1 MVFDSLGLT
10 LSSVLRSALE
20 KREFANA
27 GILSHMEFEELSWIT
42 DAIPPET
49 DETSKV
55 RAAQELSELWQNS
68 ASACKH
74 EIRSSSARETER
86 PILHA
91 PKEMAASKDDGQ
103 LLHDPSKRRRLDKL
117 LGKNVLEATR
127 RDATATVET
136 IGDSDNKKNS
146 ERNANIEEHSEFI
159 WKLYLDL
166 GTEGNLWSPLLQND
180 AHRKSLKAKK
190 IAKWSNTNA
199 IKEHVKFAKA
209 WFSFCEK
216 NSLNARLPDA
226 IATEMFCCSY
236 EENGPTQPKAA
247 YNSLRWLQH
256 NVGLNVNTDNEGL
269 RRATDHPD
277 DHEPK
282 SEEPWPA
289 EVWAEIEKGTNSKNV
304 FISAICL
311 FFSFLFITALR
322 PIHLQRAILRM
333 RSFLEFNI
341 KRGKRTIR
349 GRQQP
354 IFIGAPMVGLTGVDL
369 AKPLEA
375 YMAKSGAGTEEKPFF
390 LAEFHPEN
398 SNWSNAT
405 AFTNVPMKQNK
416 ARRLILKYLESI
428 GMPRT
433 TLACVSGIYGIR
445 HVLPSIA
452 DRAHTPDHERDC
464 IGDWKDGKGRSGMK
478 MRDRYSYA
486 RAERH
491 AEVREALLIIAKRA
505 VDLPFRLVLKK
516 SEATWEFIYEAWPK
530 GHEGRFTSE
539 LTRDIIASK
548 AAPASIDNSPQNSSC
563 PDHSKEAASSSVAS
577 ESSES
582 EFSEANKKE
591 EYNSEDLENL
601 LPWVLP
607 RTGGSLHS
615 GSLETPPCGRLFVS
629 QTHGFGLRAARDT
642 MKPWCG
648 ICFKSLPPEARKWW
662 SA

>member
-1 MVFDSLGLT
+1 MGFDSLGLE
-10 LSSVLRSALE
+10 LSSALRVALE

-27 GILSHMEFEELSWIT
+27 GVLAHMEFEELSWIT
-42 DAIPPET
+42 DALPADIDDT
-49 DETSKV
+49 ARI
-55 RAAQELSELWQNS
+55 RATQELSELWQHS
-68 ASACKH
+68 ASACRH
-74 EIRSSSARETER
+74 EIRSSAARESER
-86 PILHA
+86 PTLQA
-91 PKEMAASKDDGQ
+91 PKAKAAPQDEGPQ
-103 LLHDPSKRRRLDKL
+103 LHDPSKRRRLDKL
-117 LGKNVLEATR
+117 LGKNVLEVKGRVAMATI
-127 RDATATVET
+127 ET
-136 IGDSDNKKNS
+136 IGDADNKKKAGIRTGA
-146 ERNANIEEHSEFI
+146 EDLAEFV
-159 WKLYLDL
+159 WKLYIDL
-166 GTEGNLWSPLLQND
+166 GTEGNLWSPLLNNE
-180 AHRKSLKAKK
+180 AHRNSIKAKK
-190 IAKWSNTNA
+190 IARWSETNA

-209 WFSFCEK
+209 WFTFCDK
-216 NSLNARLPDA
+216 NSLDARQPDA
-226 IATEMFCCSY
+226 LASEMFCCSY
-236 EENGPTQPKAA
+236 AENGPTQPKAA

-277 DHEPK
+277 SHEPK

-322 PIHLQRAILRM
+322 PIHLQRAVLRV

-341 KRGKRTIR
+341 KKGKRIIR

-375 YMAKSGAGTEEKPFF
+375 YLAKSGAGTEERPFF
-390 LAEFHPEN
+390 LAEFYPEN
-398 SNWSNAT
+398 ANWSNAT
-405 AFTNVPMKQNK
+405 AFTSMPMGQLK
-416 ARRLILKYLESI
+416 ARRLVLKYLESI

-433 TLACVSGIYGIR
+433 TLASVSGIYGVR

-464 IGDWKDGKGRSGMK
+464 VGDWKDGKGRSGMK

-491 AEVREALLIIAKRA
+491 AEVREALLIIARRA
-505 VDLPFRLVLKK
+505 VNLAFKLVQKK

-530 GHEGRFTSE
+530 GHEGRFSAE
-539 LTRDIIASK
+539 LTREVISSK
-548 AAPASIDNSPQNSSC
+548 ATSASIENSPQSALCNTGL
-563 PDHSKEAASSSVAS
+563 KEASCTSSESD
-577 ESSES
+577 SSES
-582 EFSEANKKE
+582 ECAEAENTE
-591 EYNSEDLENL
+591 VYNSDDLENL

-615 GSLETPPCGRLFVS
+615 GSLETPTCGRMFVN
-629 QTHGFGLRAARDT
+629 QTHGFGLIAARDT
-642 MKPWCG
+642 KRPWCG

-662 SA
+662 SV